1 MISGGVAAQ
10 QASKGAKEGAKQ
22 AAANSMMGMTLQVR
36 IILIGCIGY
45 MYIHYF
51 LDWAAA

>member
-1 MISGGVAAQ
+1 MAAQ

-36 IILIGCIGY
+36 IILIGY